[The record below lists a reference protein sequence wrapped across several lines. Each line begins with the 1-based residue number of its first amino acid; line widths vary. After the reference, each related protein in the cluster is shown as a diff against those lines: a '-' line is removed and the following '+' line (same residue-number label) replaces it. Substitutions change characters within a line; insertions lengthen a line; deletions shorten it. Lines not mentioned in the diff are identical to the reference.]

1 MDREA
6 IDKVIDYCEV
16 NRASVQITWDGNEYT
31 ADFKN
36 DVHARVCSTELITE
50 GVDVL
55 YNPKIKG
62 ITYYAR
68 LI

>member
-6 IDKVIDYCEV
+6 IDKVLDYCEV
-16 NRASVQITWDGNEYT
+16 TTAHVQVTWDGNEYT

-36 DVHARVCSTELITE
+36 DIHARTCSTELIE
-50 GVDVL
+50 SGIDVR
-55 YNPKIKG
+55 YNPTIDG
-62 ITYYAR
+62 VNYYAR